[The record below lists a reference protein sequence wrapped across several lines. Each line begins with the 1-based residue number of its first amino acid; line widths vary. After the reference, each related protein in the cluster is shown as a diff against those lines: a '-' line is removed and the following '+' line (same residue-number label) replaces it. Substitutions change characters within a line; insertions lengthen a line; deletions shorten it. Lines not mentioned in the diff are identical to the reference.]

1 MPFMFETDDLGRDY
15 VKLIDRICAQGEKS
29 SPRGQPTFEVENAVI
44 HLTDPRNS
52 LPVGHGRKFSRGI
65 LSAELMQ
72 WLSGTSDLRQLR
84 AVSKNGFLNYSDDG
98 HRLYGAYGPRAYSTL
113 ARAVRKLAEDP
124 DTRQAVAV
132 LWSGQEADTTKDL
145 PCTLSWGFRIRG
157 GELHMTTSMRSSDI
171 WRGITYDV
179 TCMTR
184 IGSLVAWSLGLE
196 LTDYYHLAYSLH
208 AYESDLD
215 AISELSEGKGDKHG
229 QPPMLSDYLDDYAAT
244 DERAADADTPEK
256 KWMYVRDHL
265 AIDAMNGEDPMP
277 VGFEWYTA
285 ALRGTARNRVFCD
298 KCRYWLDSRELICTE
313 DVAK

>member
-1 MPFMFETDDLGRDY
+1 MPFIFETDDLGRDY
-15 VKLIDRICAQGEKS
+15 VQLINRICSEGEKS
-29 SPRGQPTFEVENAVI
+29 SPRGQSTFEVENAVI

-52 LPVGHGRKFSRGI
+52 LPVGHGRKLSRGI

-113 ARAVRKLAEDP
+113 DRAVRKLHEDP
-124 DTRQAVAV
+124 DTRQAIAV
-132 LWSGQEADTTKDL
+132 LWGSTEADTTKDL
-145 PCTLSWGFRIRG
+145 PCTLSWGFRIRNG
-157 GELHMTTSMRSSDI
+157 GLHMTTSMRSSDI

-196 LTDYYHLAYSLH
+196 LTDYFHLAYSLH

-215 AISELSEGKGDKHG
+215 AISDLDEGKGDKHG
-229 QPPMLSDYLDDYAAT
+229 QPPMLSDYLDDYVAF
-244 DERAADADTPEK
+244 DERARDIDTPEK
-256 KWMYVRDHL
+256 KWAYVRDCL
-265 AIDAMNGEDPMP
+265 AIDAMNGYDEMP
-277 VGFEWYTA
+277 IGFEWFTA
-285 ALRGTARNRVFCD
+285 ALRGTARNHHFCS
-298 KCRYWLDSRELICTE
+298 KCRYWLSSPELICTE
-313 DVAK
+313 DVTK